1 MCQDLVGGYQGV
13 GDHVDQVATFYY
25 HLEFYLDLELQV
37 EHVEQVV
44 TTFLLSSRS

>member
-1 MCQDLVGGYQGV
+1 MWTRLPLFIIILNLDLV
-13 GDHVDQVATFYY
+13 ATTFYC

-44 TTFLLSSRS
+44 TTFFIII